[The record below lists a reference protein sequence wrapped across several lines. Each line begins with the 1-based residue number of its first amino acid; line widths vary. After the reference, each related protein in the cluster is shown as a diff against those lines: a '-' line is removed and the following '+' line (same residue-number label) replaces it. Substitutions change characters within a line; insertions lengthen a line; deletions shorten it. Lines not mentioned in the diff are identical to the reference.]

1 MSNKISKFY
10 GKRPSDGIR
19 ARHRA
24 DVMQRLFDTPGIDR
38 TRLAE
43 AVGLT
48 NAAMTRIVQELKQA
62 DLVRDA
68 SLKDSAKEN
77 KDVKVR
83 GRKRS
88 GLEINSNGGYVLGL
102 SILAFN
108 SAVALADISG
118 RVIEIVP
125 VEPSDLSNPVT
136 TLDEISH
143 AALAL
148 IEKHELDSRR
158 VFGAG
163 VAIAG
168 YLDSSG
174 HTLDS
179 SPYLGWP
186 VFDIKASLE
195 ERLKL
200 DVLIDNA
207 NRCIAVAEI
216 RTGSC
221 TTVDDM
227 ILIRAAVGIGGAVVS
242 GRELVRGNNNRA
254 GHLGHSCVEPNGLLC
269 SCGAKGC
276 LNTVASGWAILN
288 QLGLIESGE
297 VELPDLQSQEA
308 KLRHVL
314 SSNAKSNVAE
324 QKTIRLAGELLA
336 RHCVALLH
344 SMASHSVVLTGP
356 LGRNKTYCEGFSNT
370 LKKFNANIQ
379 ILTAYDHPISG
390 TAEAAAVLAMTRHV
404 YSSSLDIAPL
414 LESEKCAPVSL
425 ARGLVL

>member
-1 MSNKISKFY
+1 MSGDISKFY
-10 GKRPSDGIR
+10 GKRPGDGIR

-24 DVMQRLFDTPGIDR
+24 DVMRRLFDTPGIDR

-43 AVGLT
+43 AAGLT

-62 DLVRDA
+62 DLVRDT
-68 SLKDSAKEN
+68 SLSDLAKGR
-77 KDVKVR
+77 KDVKAR

-118 RVIEIVP
+118 RVLEIVP

-136 TLDEISH
+136 TLDELAQ

-148 IEKHELDSRR
+148 IEKHKLDLNR
-158 VFGAG
+158 VFGVG

-174 HTLDS
+174 STLDS

-200 DVLIDNA
+200 NVVIDNA

-242 GRELVRGNNNRA
+242 GGELVQGNNNRA
-254 GHLGHSCVEPNGLLC
+254 GQLGHSCVVPDGLLC

-288 QLGLIESGE
+288 QLGLIESGK
-297 VELPDLQSQEA
+297 VEQPDLQTQEA
-308 KLRHVL
+308 KLRSVL
-314 SSNAKSNVAE
+314 SSKTKSNLAE
-324 QKTIRLAGELLA
+324 QNAIRLAGELLA
-336 RHCVALLH
+336 RHTVGLLH
-344 SMASHSVVLTGP
+344 SMASHTVVLTGP
-356 LGRNKTYCEGFSNT
+356 LGRNKTYCEGFSDT
-370 LKKFNANIQ
+370 LNKYNVNIQ
-379 ILTAYDHPISG
+379 IITAQERSITG
-390 TAEAAAVLAMTRHV
+390 TAEAAAVLAMSKHV
-404 YSSSLDIAPL
+404 YSPSFDIMPL
-414 LESEKCAPVSL
+414 LDSEKSTSVS
-425 ARGLVL
+425 AVRGLVL